1 MSAKGREAPPTSTRR
16 GRRFRWALLWL
27 LLLPLLSGSR
37 ILQDPIELKII
48 GYIDASEAQVNP
60 WAMIDVWIDEPPDRK
75 FALTNIIMLSAGAVS
90 GGDILAA
97 IKPIRPNIIFNGDKA
112 LLEKISTAQPNQRL
126 EIRGTTAFGPRRI
139 LVQSVERSAPI
150 TGPTP
155 TPSLGQRLL
164 GE

>member
-1 MSAKGREAPPTSTRR
+1 VRRNGSGSRPRAATR

-27 LLLPLLSGSR
+27 LLLPLLSGSQ

-60 WAMIDVWIDEPPDRK
+60 WAMLDVWIEEPPDRK
-75 FALTNIIMLSAGAVS
+75 FALTNIIVLSAGAIS
-90 GGDILAA
+90 GGDILAE
-97 IKPIRPNIIFNGDKA
+97 IRPIRPNIIFNGDKE
-112 LLEKISTAQPNQRL
+112 LLEKISSAKPNQRL

-155 TPSLGQRLL
+155 TPTLGQRLL
-164 GE
+164 GD